1 MSGPAPSGPPPAPG
15 AEAAVRLLA
24 ELRAEIA
31 RADSKAAVVVAA
43 LGMSSGVVCGVLVGR
58 DWPSGHLS
66 GPGAVV
72 WWTGIGVLATALL
85 FLLMAVV
92 PRYRVSDWAP
102 GAPLTYFGDI
112 QRAVRRN
119 LLPQALAETERL
131 PMAALLSALTEISRI
146 ATRKH
151 QWIRAGLIA
160 FCLGT
165 LMLPVSVVIG

>member
-1 MSGPAPSGPPPAPG
+1 MSGPAPSTPLPAPG
-15 AEAAVRLLA
+15 AEAAARLLT

-43 LGMSSGVVCGVLVGR
+43 LGMSSSVVCGVLVSR
-58 DWPSGHLS
+58 DWLSGHLS
-66 GPGAVV
+66 GLGAIV
-72 WWTGIGVLATALL
+72 WWAGVVALAIALL

-92 PRYRVSDWAP
+92 PRYRASDWAP
-102 GAPLTYFGDI
+102 GTPLTYFGDI

-119 LLPQALAETERL
+119 LLPEALAETERL
-131 PMAALLSALTEISRI
+131 PMAALLAALTETSRI